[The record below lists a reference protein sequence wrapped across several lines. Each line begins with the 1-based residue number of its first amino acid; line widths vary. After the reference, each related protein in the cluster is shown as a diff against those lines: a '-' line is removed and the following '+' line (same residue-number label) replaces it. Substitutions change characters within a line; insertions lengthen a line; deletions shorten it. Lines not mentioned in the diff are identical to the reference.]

1 MSALG
6 EENNKNELTERTSK
20 ERESMLDRDRER
32 ARRARE
38 TDAACMCVCVWAR
51 VCVGCGS
58 TDTFNLPICIGEIL
72 LGYFCDHLVKR
83 CESAF
88 PLIF

>member
-38 TDAACMCVCVWAR
+38 TDAACTCVCVCGQE
-51 VCVGCGS
+51 CVWVVDLQIHS
-58 TDTFNLPICIGEIL
+58 ISLYV
-72 LGYFCDHLVKR
+72 LGKFYWD
-83 CESAF
+83 
-88 PLIF
+88 IFAIIS